1 MFAKLFAFF
10 SRRKMQEFRP
20 LNDLLIIMYTRH
32 GCHLCDEAWEHLRQ
46 QQPSYHFRLEKQD
59 VDADPALVELYGEWV
74 PVVIV
79 NNKVR
84 FRGGVNPVLL
94 KRLLA
99 RMAV

>member
-1 MFAKLFAFF
+1 MFATLFAFF
-10 SRRKMQEFRP
+10 SRRKLQESRP

-32 GCHLCDEAWEHLRQ
+32 GCHLCDEAWDQLRQ
-46 QQPSYHFRLEKQD
+46 QQPRYHFRLEKQD
-59 VDADPALVELYGEWV
+59 VDTDSTLVELYGKCV
-74 PVVIV
+74 PVVIF
-79 NNKVR
+79 NDKVR